1 MTDSYEIDFL
11 SVGEKSSGD
20 AILIKVTR
28 DGETC
33 ITLVDGGY
41 AGTTD
46 NIHNYLKI
54 HYGSDRIDH
63 IVLTHGDQDHISG
76 IIKIIELGAIEIG
89 CLWMLKPW
97 DYVQELLDIFPTRS
111 DPDYLRGRL
120 RNDYPS
126 LFELEKLAIKN
137 SIPIKAPFANQNIG
151 FFTVL
156 SPTKDFYLEMIGQ
169 SARTPSTESKK
180 EAFRNIFESAYNG
193 AVRLLSWGA
202 EDFKAEDTS
211 PENNTSVIQY
221 GDLNGSKF
229 LFTGDSGKKALIQ
242 ALEHPLLRSSKVPLV
257 DHFQIPH
264 HGSRRNLSSEILDV
278 LFGPRIDKQ
287 KDYIKTFTAIV
298 SAAKKDSSHPKNTV
312 VRAVIHRGGE
322 VFTTKNGGYRKH
334 YNAPERKGWKKAI
347 PLIYPTATDKG

>member
-1 MTDSYEIDFL
+1 LYY
-11 SVGEKSSGD
+11 
-20 AILIKVTR
+20 
-28 DGETC
+28 
-33 ITLVDGGY
+33 LVDGGY
-41 AGTTD
+41 AGTAD

-63 IVLTHGDQDHISG
+63 IVLTLGDQDHISG

-169 SARTPSTESKK
+169 SAGLHLLKAKK
-180 EAFRNIFESAYNG
+180 
-193 AVRLLSWGA
+193 RLLEIFSSLLITEQLGCFHGG

-334 YNAPERKGWKKAI
+334 YNAPERKGWKRPF
-347 PLIYPTATDKG
+347 PLYIQQQRIKGN